1 MIVAAAESADA
12 ESVAVVN
19 IENEIATDIVYAV
32 LALIVGVAAAETN

>member
-19 IENEIATDIVYAV
+19 IENEIARDTVYAV
-32 LALIVGVAAAETN
+32 IALIVGVAAAETN